1 VNLEEHDN
9 DEIHDSM
16 KSVASDNSET
26 EEFDVQPMIQ
36 SITQSITTQEDELI
50 MTKATSKVEKK
61 EDVKIVDN
69 FM

>member
-9 DEIHDSM
+9 DHELNDSM
-16 KSVASDNSET
+16 KSAENSDERT

-36 SITQSITTQEDELI
+36 SMTPKQDEDEVI
-50 MTKATSKVEKK
+50 MTKATPKVDKK